1 MRFFAVLKYRSIRLE
16 RMRRLQ
22 FEIGA
27 AVEVG
32 SRLGPEPEPEPGL
45 NSCRIGLV
53 VRLVGQRGRRV
64 SEPELMALT
73 EYHPGHNGQIGHTVG
88 QSETLVAAWSAGQA
102 GSGVTADVLVC
113 SVVVGQVVDLA
124 LVLE

>member
-1 MRFFAVLKYRSIRLE
+1 ME
-16 RMRRLQ
+16 QMRRLQ

-27 AVEVG
+27 AAEVG
-32 SRLGPEPEPEPGL
+32 SRLGPEPEPGL

-64 SEPELMALT
+64 SELEPMAPT
-73 EYHPGHNGQIGHTVG
+73 EYHPDYNDQIGHTAG
-88 QSETLVAAWSAGQA
+88 QSEILVAAWSADQA
-102 GSGVTADVLVC
+102 GSEVTADVPVC
-113 SVVVGQVVDLA
+113 SVVGGQVVDLA

>member
-1 MRFFAVLKYRSIRLE
+1 
-16 RMRRLQ
+16 MRRLQ

-32 SRLGPEPEPEPGL
+32 SRLGPGPEPEPDL

-73 EYHPGHNGQIGHTVG
+73 EYHPDHNGQIGHTAG

>member
-1 MRFFAVLKYRSIRLE
+1 ME
-16 RMRRLQ
+16 QMRRLQ

-32 SRLGPEPEPEPGL
+32 SRLGLEPEPEPGL

-73 EYHPGHNGQIGHTVG
+73 EYRPDHNGQIGHTAD
-88 QSETLVAAWSAGQA
+88 QSEILAAAWSAGQA

-113 SVVVGQVVDLA
+113 SVVVGQVVGLA